1 MILEEKWLAKT
12 PEKYQMVKMAITLN
26 AITLLYREK
35 QHDTAKELIEV
46 IEILEELTNLSLAT
60 EISR

>member
-46 IEILEELTNLSLAT
+46 IEILE
-60 EISR
+60 